1 MKKTFLIIFTNIILF
16 AIIIFSLEI
25 IVWGCENLRIKFQKE
40 IQYNK
45 LPIPF
50 HPGIKRI
57 ESINL
62 EEFKDSKKTWTR
74 KPEGLNYTKKPIV
87 IFGCSYAYGL
97 NLNKEQTFSY
107 KLSHFTKRPVYNRAV
122 SGWGFQHMLNQV
134 KQNQFYID
142 IPEPEYVI
150 YLMINDHFRRLYVP
164 TFMSASLLDETY
176 NLRYELKDGK
186 LIIKKEKNALL
197 EFIHRLYIT
206 QKIEHFYINNILLKS
221 DNYEQYFLFALQ
233 HLVESKN
240 EMKKHWKN
248 TKYVVILYQTF
259 PHDNLFIEQLKK
271 NGFIVISLKYDYNL
285 NLHTP
290 EYMSQDYHPK
300 EQAWDLLTKK
310 ISESLNI

>member
-1 MKKTFLIIFTNIILF
+1 MKKIFLIIRTNIILF
-16 AIIIFSLEI
+16 LIIIISLEFL
-25 IVWGCENLRIKFQKE
+25 VWGCENLKLKINDKFQ
-40 IQYNK
+40 NNNF
-45 LPIPF
+45 PISF
-50 HPGIKRI
+50 HPGIKRMEI
-57 ESINL
+57 INL
-62 EEFKDSKKTWTR
+62 EEFKDYRKTWTR

-87 IFGCSYAYGL
+87 IFGCSYAYGFGL
-97 NLNKEQTFSY
+97 DNEQTFSY
-107 KLSHFTKRPVYNRAV
+107 KLSHLTKRPVYNRAV
-122 SGWGFQHMLNQV
+122 AGWGFQHMLNQV
-134 KQNQFYID
+134 RQNKFYID
-142 IPEPEYVI
+142 VPEPEYVI
-150 YLMINDHFRRLYVP
+150 YIMINDHFRRLYVP
-164 TFMSASLLDETY
+164 SFMTECLLDETY
-176 NLRYELKDGK
+176 NLRYERKDKK
-186 LIIKKEKNALL
+186 LILKKEKNALL

-221 DNYEQYFLFALQ
+221 DNYEQYFSFALQ

>member
-221 DNYEQYFLFALQ
+221 DNYEQYFSFALQ

-300 EQAWDLLTKK
+300 EQAWDLLTNK

>member
-1 MKKTFLIIFTNIILF
+1 MNKFISIF
-16 AIIIFSLEI
+16 IF
-25 IVWGCENLRIKFQKE
+25 VRFQKE

-221 DNYEQYFLFALQ
+221 DNYEQYFSFALQ

>member
-221 DNYEQYFLFALQ
+221 DNYEQYFSFALQ
-233 HLVESKN
+233 HSVESKN

>member
-221 DNYEQYFLFALQ
+221 DNYEQYFSFALQ